1 MQREVMLN
9 QLGYTPNEAL
19 LEQMGRIIDNTRE
32 FSKIEK
38 HIVDL
43 HKALKV
49 DLGYVA
55 MSSSE
60 DRFKIKVETD
70 NEAMLSEAIEKI
82 GHFAQKY
89 KVELQKLDGK
99 QVYYIMGFEK

>member
-1 MQREVMLN
+1 MQREAMLS

-19 LEQMGRIIDNTRE
+19 LEQMGRIIANTRE

-43 HKALKV
+43 HEALKV

-55 MSSSE
+55 MSNSE
-60 DRFKIKVETD
+60 DRLKIKVETD
-70 NEAMLSEAIEKI
+70 NEAMRSEAIEKI
-82 GHFAQKY
+82 EHFAQKY
-89 KVELQKLDGK
+89 KVELNKLEGK
-99 QVYYIMGFEK
+99 NVYYIIGFEK